1 MKELRYTIVFAL
13 LLAAFAT
20 CNLYAQEPPKPQD
33 IDRTAEPVAE
43 PLVKAVEIIGIKR
56 MEEGAVKAKLSQK
69 LHQPLSRDKIDAD
82 IRTIYKLGYFD
93 DVKVETEFYEG
104 GLKVV
109 YKVKEKPTIVKI
121 NFDGNK
127 EFNDDK
133 LKEKITA
140 VKGSIADT
148 ALIQD
153 NVEKLKTFYD
163 AEGYYLSEI
172 FPILHHVKDDE
183 VSLTFRINEGKKIKI
198 KQLQFNGNKNI
209 SDGKIKKAIKTSTW
223 WIFSF
228 FTGSGYVKR
237 DVLEDDIKAIS
248 DLYHDNGYVKVKVS
262 EPRVVVDEARPAIAV
277 VFDIEEGDRYNVS
290 KIEMDGYH
298 AFADTEIKKLITI
311 KSGEVFSKKT
321 LSGNITAVS
330 GYYSER
336 GYATVTITPEVV
348 PDDATKTVS
357 IYLKVEEGKIYKIGR
372 IEAFGNTKT
381 RDKVIRREVT
391 LNEGD
396 IFNSKKLKRSYQ
408 NVNNLDFFESVEFI
422 PRPQPDADIVDI
434 DVKVKEKSTA
444 FVSFGGG
451 YSSIDKLIGMV
462 QLTQANVFGS
472 GQYLKVSAELGG
484 VSSLYEITYKEPWLF
499 DKPISAAAS
508 IYRLEREYIKYSRR
522 ASGTAFGVGKRF
534 AEYYD
539 FGVMY
544 RFEDVNVFDV
554 QDDAPKIVKEQIGK
568 ATTSSI
574 TPTITRDTRD
584 NYNDP
589 SEGSRNSVYVTF
601 AGLGGSNAFLKT
613 GVDSL
618 WFFPFF
624 GPTTLSFRGRYG
636 YGSGVYGKNLPIY
649 ERFYVGGIST
659 IRGLAFGEAGP
670 TDDEDTFI
678 GGTSQLI
685 FNGEFIFPIVSEIKL
700 KGVVFVDVGS
710 SFESGIELS
719 EFKYTSGG
727 GFRWISPF
735 GPIRIEYGHNLHKK
749 SGESSGRVEFSFG
762 SFF

>member
-1 MKELRYTIVFAL
+1 MFVL
-13 LLAAFAT
+13 LLSVFVT
-20 CNLYAQEPPKPQD
+20 CNLYAQEPPKLP
-33 IDRTAEPVAE
+33 EPPEVNKATE
-43 PLVKAVEIIGIKR
+43 PLVKAIEVVGIKR

-82 IRTIYKLGYFD
+82 IRAIYKLGYFD

-183 VSLTFRINEGKKIKI
+183 VSLTFSIKEGKKIKI

-262 EPRVVVDEARPAIAV
+262 EPRVVVDEAKPAIMV

-298 AFADTEIKKLITI
+298 AFADTELNKLITI

-321 LSGNITAVS
+321 LTNNITAVS

-336 GYATVTITPEVV
+336 GYATITITPEVV
-348 PDDATKTVS
+348 PDDATKTVG
-357 IYLKVEEGKIYKIGR
+357 IYLKVEEGRIYKIGR

-391 LNEGD
+391 LDEGE

-408 NVNNLDFFESVEFI
+408 NVNNLDFFESVDFI
-422 PRPQPDADIVDI
+422 PRPQPDTDIVDI

-451 YSSIDKLIGMV
+451 YSSIDRLIAMV
-462 QLTQANVFGS
+462 QLTQTNVFGS
-472 GQYLKVSAELGG
+472 GQYFKVSAELGG

-499 DKPISAAAS
+499 DKPISGAAS

-522 ASGTAFGVGKRF
+522 AAGTALGVGKRF

-539 FGVMY
+539 LGVMY

-554 QDDAPKIVKEQIGK
+554 ETDAPKIVREQIGK

-574 TPTITRDTRD
+574 TPTLTRDTRD

-589 SEGSRNSVYVTF
+589 TEGSRNSVYITF
-601 AGLGGSNAFLKT
+601 AGLGGSNAFLKS
-613 GVDSL
+613 GIDSL

-636 YGSGVYGKNLPIY
+636 YGSGLYGKNLPIY

-670 TDDEDTFI
+670 TDSDGTYI

-700 KGVVFVDVGS
+700 KGVVFVDTGS
-710 SFESGIELS
+710 SFESGIEFP

-749 SGESSGRVEFSFG
+749 PGESSGRVEFSFG

>member
-1 MKELRYTIVFAL
+1 MFVL

-20 CNLYAQEPPKPQD
+20 CNLYAQEPQKPPEVNQA
-33 IDRTAEPVAE
+33 TE
-43 PLVKAVEIIGIKR
+43 PLVKAIEVVGIKR
-56 MEEGAVKAKLSQK
+56 IEEGAVKSRLSQK
-69 LHQPLSRDKIDAD
+69 LNQPLSRDKIDAD

-104 GLKVV
+104 GLKIV

-127 EFNDDK
+127 KFDDDK

-172 FPILHHVKDDE
+172 FPILHHIKDDE
-183 VSLTFRINEGKKIKI
+183 VSLTLRINEGKKIKI

-262 EPRVVVDEARPAIAV
+262 EPKVVVDELKPAIAV

-290 KIEMDGYH
+290 KIEMAGYH
-298 AFADTEIKKLITI
+298 AFADTELKKLITI
-311 KSGEVFSKKT
+311 KSGTMFSKKT
-321 LSGNITAVS
+321 LTNDIASVA

-336 GYATVTITPEVV
+336 GYATITITPEVV
-348 PDDATKTVS
+348 PDDNTKTVS
-357 IYLKVEEGKIYKIGR
+357 IYLKVEEGTIYKIGR

-391 LNEGD
+391 LDEGD

-422 PRPQPDADIVDI
+422 PRPQPDTDIVDI

-451 YSSIDKLIGMV
+451 YSSIDRLIGMV

-499 DKPISAAAS
+499 DKPISGAAS

-522 ASGTAFGVGKRF
+522 ASGTALGVGKRF

-539 FGVMY
+539 LGVMY

-574 TPTITRDTRD
+574 TPTLTRDTRD

-601 AGLGGSNAFLKT
+601 AGLGGSNAFLKS

-659 IRGLAFGEAGP
+659 IRGLVFGEAGP
-670 TDDEDTFI
+670 TDTDGTYI
-678 GGTSQLI
+678 GGTSQLL

-700 KGVVFVDVGS
+700 KGVVFVDTGS

-749 SGESSGRVEFSFG
+749 PGESSGRVEFSFG

>member
-1 MKELRYTIVFAL
+1 MKELRDAIVFVL
-13 LLAAFAT
+13 LLVAFAT
-20 CNLYAQEPPKPQD
+20 CNLYAQELPKAPD
-33 IDRTAEPVAE
+33 TAQGTE
-43 PLVKAVEIIGIKR
+43 PLVKAVEIVGIKR
-56 MEEGAVKAKLSQK
+56 MEEGAVKARLSQK
-69 LHQPLSRDKIDAD
+69 LNQPLSRDRIDED

-109 YKVKEKPTIVKI
+109 YIVKEKPTIVRI

-127 EFNDDK
+127 EFKDDK
-133 LKEKITA
+133 LKEKITI

-163 AEGYYLSEI
+163 GEGYYLSEI
-172 FPILHHVKDDE
+172 FPILSYIKDDE
-183 VSLTFRINEGKKIKI
+183 VSLTFRIKEWKKIKI
-198 KQLQFNGNKNI
+198 KTLQFTGNKNL

-228 FTGSGYVKR
+228 FTGSGYVKK
-237 DVLEDDIKAIS
+237 DMLEEDIKAIS
-248 DLYHDNGYVKVKVS
+248 DLYHDNGYVKVRVS
-262 EPRVVVDEARPAIAV
+262 EPRVVVDEAKPGITV
-277 VFDIEEGDRYNVS
+277 VFDIEEGDKYNVS
-290 KIEMDGYH
+290 KVEIDGYH
-298 AFADTEIKKLITI
+298 AFADTEIKKLVTI

-321 LSGNITAVS
+321 LSNNITAVS

-357 IYLKVEEGKIYKIGR
+357 VYLKVEEGKIYKIGR

-381 RDKVIRREVT
+381 RDKVLRREVT
-391 LNEGD
+391 LDEGE

-422 PRPQPDADIVDI
+422 PRPQPDTDIVDI

-451 YSSIDKLIGMV
+451 YSSIDRLIGMV

-472 GQYLKVSAELGG
+472 GQYIKVSAELGG

-508 IYRLEREYIKYSRR
+508 VYRLEREYIKYSRR
-522 ASGTAFGVGKRF
+522 ASGTALGIGKRF

-539 FGVMY
+539 LGVMY

-554 QDDAPKIVKEQIGK
+554 DDDAPKIVREQTGK

-574 TPTITRDTRD
+574 TPTLTRDTRD

-589 SEGSRNSVYVTF
+589 TEGSRNTVYVTF
-601 AGLGGSNAFLKT
+601 AGLGGSNAFLRS

-636 YGSGVYGKNLPIY
+636 YGSGVYGKKLPIY

-670 TDDEDTFI
+670 VDEEDTFI

-700 KGVVFVDVGS
+700 KGVVFFDAGS

-719 EFKYTSGG
+719 EFRYTSGG

-735 GPIRIEYGHNLHKK
+735 GPIRIEYGHNLHQKP
-749 SGESSGRVEFSFG
+749 GESSGRVEFSFG